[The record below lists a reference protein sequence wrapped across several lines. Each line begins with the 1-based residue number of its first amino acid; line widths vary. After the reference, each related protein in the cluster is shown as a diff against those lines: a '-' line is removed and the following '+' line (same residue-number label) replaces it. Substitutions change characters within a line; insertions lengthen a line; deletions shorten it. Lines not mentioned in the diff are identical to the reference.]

1 MLVRGLGIDCNAVRE
16 QDPSYELYRLKRNAY
31 WYALFFLLW
40 FPYNYSMLSEEE
52 VKKVATLAR
61 IELSDS
67 EVEKFQ
73 KDLSSVLD
81 YVEELKQVDTEGLD
95 IVASV
100 TGLENVERADEAV
113 MVDYQE
119 DIMKNAPER
128 KDKYYKVKSIL

>member
-1 MLVRGLGIDCNAVRE
+1 
-16 QDPSYELYRLKRNAY
+16 
-31 WYALFFLLW
+31 
-40 FPYNYSMLSEEE
+40 MLSAEE
-52 VKKVATLAR
+52 VKKVALLAR

-81 YVEELKQVDTEGLD
+81 YVDELKQVNTDGLD

-100 TGLENVERADEAV
+100 TGLENVERDDKAV
-113 MVDYQE
+113 LIDYQE
-119 DIMKNAPER
+119 EIIENAPER